1 MSQSILRVGL
11 IGTGMIAQVMHLPH
25 LKELPERFDVVA
37 ACDLSA
43 ATVRAV
49 AEKFGIPRT
58 FTDYRDMLALADL
71 DAVLVLTTNHARP
84 AIDAALAGK
93 HILVE
98 KPMCNNLQEADE
110 LMDAV
115 RSTGVVGMVA
125 YHKRYDPAYRVGQD
139 AIRTLVSPH
148 LVRLHDVIGPN
159 AMFLAHYDLIHVDDI
174 DPAVKQQLQQEQA
187 ASLQSAIGDQPD
199 PIMRAY
205 GLLLGLSTHDMTIL
219 HGALGLPDRVI
230 AADIWNNGLAIAAI
244 LGYPGDMRCVFDT
257 AIVPGL
263 RKFDESL
270 TAYSADRVVSIVFPS
285 PFLKYAPTVVEEWRM
300 DGDTYQELQ
309 TTAHYAEA
317 FKEELIH
324 FHECVV
330 QGATPDTPLEEGR
343 QDIATLISIVEKAL
357 Q

>member
-1 MSQSILRVGL
+1 MLGEIEALQNRNHVVREL
-11 IGTGMIAQVMHLPH
+11 IDPGTGQRREM
-25 LKELPERFDVVA
+25 DVVYFGLARGYAISPNDA
-37 ACDLSA
+37 AVAAGIPAQTGWRWSELDPSA
-43 ATVRAV
+43 A
-49 AEKFGIPRT
+49 
-58 FTDYRDMLALADL
+58 
-71 DAVLVLTTNHARP
+71 
-84 AIDAALAGK
+84 
-93 HILVE
+93 
-98 KPMCNNLQEADE
+98 
-110 LMDAV
+110 
-115 RSTGVVGMVA
+115 
-125 YHKRYDPAYRVGQD
+125 D

-187 ASLQSAIGDQPD
+187 ASLQVAIGHQPD

-324 FHECVV
+324 FHECIV

-343 QDIATLISIVEKAL
+343 QDIATLIRIVEKAL